1 MEQRLAVHDGAS
13 TAFGASPGLR
23 ALPAPLEGLHTPPR
37 AGRGS
42 SFSHGGWACM
52 SLITQTRLR
61 QAELAAFACDS
72 RARGRRHSAQGRM
85 LLSSRHLRGGV
96 LGSVCW
102 RRHNSPGTACCPLHP
117 GTAPSCPSVTP
128 SGVSP

>member
-1 MEQRLAVHDGAS
+1 MEQRLAVRDGAS
-13 TAFGASPGLR
+13 AAFRASPGLR

-42 SFSHGGWACM
+42 SFSRNGRACV

-61 QAELAAFACDS
+61 QAELAALACDS
-72 RARGRRHSAQGRM
+72 RARGRRRSAQGRV

-96 LGSVCW
+96 LGSAC
-102 RRHNSPGTACCPLHP
+102 GGGATAQGQPAARCTLLPPLLVHP
-117 GTAPSCPSVTP
+117 
-128 SGVSP
+128 